1 MEREA
6 GMEVFFIPCRK
17 GFTPRRLRGGCEREA
32 VAGGGVFPMI
42 VGTSPPPK
50 NSPCEFLPPPRRRRR
65 VRYMKT
71 FIIPKQNKSP
81 PY

>member
-1 MEREA
+1 MERGA

-17 GFTPRRLRGGCEREA
+17 RFT
-32 VAGGGVFPMI
+32 
-42 VGTSPPPK
+42 
-50 NSPCEFLPPPRRRRR
+50 PPRRRRR
-65 VRYMKT
+65 VRYMET